1 MGSLHEMSEADFEV
15 LREQLERLHGEC
27 WGWALACC
35 RGVEEMAEEVL
46 HMSYHK
52 VLDQR
57 ARYDGRA
64 AFKTWFFS
72 VIRLT
77 ALDHQ
82 RWSVRR
88 WLRFVGLEQAAES
101 MTAAPSAGE
110 LMDRR
115 QRCAEVRLALRS
127 LPARQEETLRLV
139 FFHDLTLDEAARVM
153 GVSPGSARQHYERG
167 KTKLRTLLRLS
178 PDDL

>member
-1 MGSLHEMSEADFEV
+1 MSDAESERLREMLGGLHE
-15 LREQLERLHGEC
+15 EC

-35 RGVEEMAEEVL
+35 RGAEETAEEVL

-64 AFKTWFFS
+64 AFKTWLFS

-88 WLRFVGLEQAAES
+88 WLRFVGLEQAAD
-101 MTAAPSAGE
+101 TAAAVPSAGE
-110 LMDRR
+110 SMDRR
-115 QRCAEVRLALRS
+115 ERCAEVRRAMNS
-127 LPARQEETLRLV
+127 LPARQAETLRLV
-139 FFHDLTLDEAARVM
+139 FFHDLKLDEAARVM
-153 GVSPGSARQHYERG
+153 GISPGSARQHYERG
-167 KTKLRTLLRLS
+167 KTKLRDLLQLH
-178 PDDL
+178 PDDA

>member
-1 MGSLHEMSEADFEV
+1 MSDAESERLREMLGGLHE
-15 LREQLERLHGEC
+15 EC

-35 RGVEEMAEEVL
+35 RGAEETAEEVL

-57 ARYDGRA
+57 ARYDGRS
-64 AFKTWFFS
+64 AFKTWLFS

-88 WLRFVGLEQAAES
+88 WLRFVGLEHAEESAAA
-101 MTAAPSAGE
+101 TPSAGE
-110 LMDRR
+110 ALDWRE
-115 QRCAEVRLALRS
+115 RCAEVRAALKS
-127 LPARQEETLRLV
+127 LPARQAETLRLV
-139 FFHDLTLDEAARVM
+139 FFHDLKLDEAARVM
-153 GVSPGSARQHYERG
+153 GISPGSARQHYERG
-167 KTKLRTLLRLS
+167 KTKLRDLLQLH
-178 PDDL
+178 PDDA